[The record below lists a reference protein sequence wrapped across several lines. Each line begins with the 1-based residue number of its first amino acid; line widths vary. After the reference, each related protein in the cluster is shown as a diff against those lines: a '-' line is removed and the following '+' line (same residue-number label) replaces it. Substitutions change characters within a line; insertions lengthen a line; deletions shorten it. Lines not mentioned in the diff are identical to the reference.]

1 MQQDNDQAYYARR
14 AQQERER
21 ADTSP
26 DSSAA
31 LVHHLLANAYERR
44 LERSG
49 APVQLSVR
57 L

>member
-1 MQQDNDQAYYARR
+1 MQQENDQAYYARR